1 MHQTNEAMYI
11 YRDHLKS
18 EISCKL
24 CVHSGYE
31 SSEKVQTAAQCNRL
45 LSSSRVL
52 LEVLQQE
59 TAASRAQ
66 HDAGLELDMW
76 EVGKSASLL
85 RHEGG
90 RGAARPV
97 RRGHVARVRPASSRW
112 RTTCAAEAERAAHDV
127 RSFVSSRPA
136 ATHSCGTSAG
146 FCIYCCCGTSAE

>member
-59 TAASRAQ
+59 TAASRTARRRTRAR
-66 HDAGLELDMW
+66 H
-76 EVGKSASLL
+76 VGSREERVSA
-85 RHEGG
+85 
-90 RGAARPV
+90 AA
-97 RRGHVARVRPASSRW
+97 
-112 RTTCAAEAERAAHDV
+112 
-127 RSFVSSRPA
+127 
-136 ATHSCGTSAG
+136 
-146 FCIYCCCGTSAE
+146 